1 MGLDKKIVLA
11 SGNKGK
17 VREFIKMFTDLGL
30 DIIPQTEL
38 GVGDVPETGTT
49 FVENAIIKAR
59 YAAEIT
65 GMPAI
70 ADDSGIEV
78 DYLNGVPGIYSARYS
93 TLDDSFQGSGD
104 SVDANN
110 NLKLLDALKEVEDK
124 ALRTARYQCILVY
137 MRHAA
142 DPTPI
147 ICQAAWEGIIM
158 HEQVGDNGFGYDP
171 LFWVPEHNMSSA
183 QLDPD
188 VKNRMSHRGKALRLL
203 HDELTCLYNKEKAL

>member
-17 VREFIKMFTDLGL
+17 VREFVKMFTDLGL
-30 DIIPQTEL
+30 DIVPQTEL

-59 YAAEIT
+59 YAAQIT

-93 TLDDSFQGSGD
+93 TLDNSFKGSGD

-110 NLKLLDALKEVEDK
+110 NLKLLDALKDVDDE

-158 HEQVGDNGFGYDP
+158 REQAGDNGFGYDP
-171 LFWVPEHNMSSA
+171 LFWVPEYKMSSA
-183 QLDPD
+183 QLDPEI
-188 VKNRMSHRGKALRLL
+188 KNAMSHRGKALRLL
-203 HDELTCLYNKEKAL
+203 HDELTRLYL

>member
-30 DIIPQTEL
+30 DIVPQTEL

-78 DYLNGVPGIYSARYS
+78 DYLKGVPGIYSARYS
-93 TLDDSFQGSGD
+93 TLDNSFQGNGHSI
-104 SVDANN
+104 DANN
-110 NLKLLDALKEVEDK
+110 NLKLLEALKDVADDK
-124 ALRTARYQCILVY
+124 LRTARYQCILVY

-142 DPTPI
+142 DPTPV

-158 HEQVGDNGFGYDP
+158 REQTGDNGFGYDP
-171 LFWVPEHNMSSA
+171 LFWVPEHKLSSA

-188 VKNRMSHRGKALRLL
+188 IKNSISHRGKALRLL
-203 HDELTCLYNKEKAL
+203 HDELTQLYQ

>member
-17 VREFIKMFTDLGL
+17 VREFVKMFTDLGL
-30 DIIPQTEL
+30 DIVPQTEL

-59 YAAEIT
+59 YASQIT

-93 TLDDSFQGSGD
+93 TLNDSKDYGTGSID
-104 SVDANN
+104 ENN
-110 NLKLLDALKEVEDK
+110 NLKLLDALKDVDDD
-124 ALRTARYQCILVY
+124 ALRSARYQCILVY

-142 DPTPI
+142 DPT
-147 ICQAAWEGIIM
+147 
-158 HEQVGDNGFGYDP
+158 
-171 LFWVPEHNMSSA
+171 
-183 QLDPD
+183 
-188 VKNRMSHRGKALRLL
+188 
-203 HDELTCLYNKEKAL
+203 

>member
-17 VREFIKMFTDLGL
+17 VREFVKMFTDLGL
-30 DIIPQTEL
+30 DIVPQTEL
-38 GVGDVPETGTT
+38 GVGDVAETGTT

-59 YAAEIT
+59 YAAQIT

-93 TLDDSFQGSGD
+93 TLDDSFKGSGE

-110 NLKLLDALKEVEDK
+110 NLKLLDALKDVDDE

-158 HEQVGDNGFGYDP
+158 REQVGDNGFGYDP
-171 LFWVPEHNMSSA
+171 LFWVPEYKMSSA
-183 QLDPD
+183 QLDPEI
-188 VKNRMSHRGKALRLL
+188 KNGMSHRGKALRLL
-203 HDELTCLYNKEKAL
+203 HDELTRLYQ

>member
-1 MGLDKKIVLA
+1 MALDKKIVLA

-17 VREFIKMFTDLGL
+17 IREFSKMFADLGVN
-30 DIIPQTEL
+30 IVPQTEL

-59 YAAEIT
+59 HAAEIT

-78 DYLNGVPGIYSARYS
+78 DFLHGAPGIYSARYS
-93 TLDDSFQGSGD
+93 ADENGVGASDEK
-104 SVDANN
+104 N
-110 NLKLLDALKEVEDK
+110 NLKLLQVMKDVADDQ
-124 ALRTARYQCILVY
+124 RTSRYQCILVY

-158 HEQVGDNGFGYDP
+158 REEVGENGFGYDP
-171 LFWVPEHNMSSA
+171 LFYVPEFEMSSA
-183 QLDPD
+183 MLDPD
-188 VKNRMSHRGKALRLL
+188 VKNSISHRGKALRLL
-203 HDELTCLYNKEKAL
+203 HDELMRIYP

>member
-17 VREFIKMFTDLGL
+17 VREFVAMFADLGL
-30 DIIPQTEL
+30 NIVPQNEL

-59 YAAEIT
+59 YAAEVT

-78 DYLNGVPGIYSARYS
+78 DYINGAPGIYSARYS
-93 TLDDSFQGSGD
+93 TLDGSKDYGAGTTD
-104 SVDANN
+104 ENN
-110 NLKLLDALKEVEDK
+110 NLKLLDALKDVDDD

-158 HEQVGDNGFGYDP
+158 REEAGDNGFGYDP
-171 LFWVPEHNMSSA
+171 LFWVPEYKMSSA
-183 QLDPD
+183 QLDPK
-188 VKNRMSHRGKALRLL
+188 VKNGMSHRGKALRLL
-203 HDELTCLYNKEKAL
+203 HDKLTELYQ

>member
-17 VREFIKMFTDLGL
+17 VREFVTMFTDLGL
-30 DIIPQTEL
+30 NIVPQTEL

-59 YAAEIT
+59 HAAEIT
-65 GMPAI
+65 AMPAI

-78 DYLNGVPGIYSARYS
+78 DYLNGAPGIYSARYS
-93 TLDDSFQGSGD
+93 MLEGSKDYATGD
-104 SVDANN
+104 TDKNN
-110 NLKLLDALKEVEDK
+110 NLKLLDELKDVSDE
-124 ALRTARYQCILVY
+124 ALRSARYQCILVY

-158 HEQVGDNGFGYDP
+158 KQQVGDNGFGYDP
-171 LFWVPEHNMSSA
+171 LFWVPEYNKSSA
-183 QLDPD
+183 QLDPAL
-188 VKNRMSHRGKALRLL
+188 KNKISHRGKALRLL
-203 HDELTCLYNKEKAL
+203 HDELTRLYKKQA

>member
-17 VREFIKMFTDLGL
+17 VREFVTMFADLGL
-30 DIIPQTEL
+30 DIVPQNEL

-59 YAAEIT
+59 YAAEAT

-78 DYLNGVPGIYSARYS
+78 DYINGAPGIYSARYS
-93 TLDDSFQGSGD
+93 TLDGSKDYGAGTTD
-104 SVDANN
+104 ENN
-110 NLKLLDALKEVEDK
+110 NLKLLDALKDVDDD

-158 HEQVGDNGFGYDP
+158 REEAGDNGFGYDP
-171 LFWVPEHNMSSA
+171 LFWVPEYKMSSA
-183 QLDPD
+183 QLDPK
-188 VKNRMSHRGKALRLL
+188 VKNGMSHRGKALRLL
-203 HDELTCLYNKEKAL
+203 HDKLTELYQ

>member
-1 MGLDKKIVLA
+1 MSLDKKIVLA

-17 VREFIKMFTDLGL
+17 VREFVKMFTDLGL
-30 DIIPQTEL
+30 DIVPQTEL
-38 GVGDVPETGTT
+38 GVSDVPETGTT

-59 YAAEIT
+59 HAAEIT

-78 DYLNGVPGIYSARYS
+78 DYLNGAPGIYSARYS
-93 TLDDSFQGSGD
+93 TLDDVDYGGD
-104 SVDANN
+104 NTDKNN
-110 NLKLLDALKEVEDK
+110 NLKLLDALKDVEDE

-147 ICQAAWEGIIM
+147 ICQAAWEGVIM
-158 HEQVGDNGFGYDP
+158 REEIGENGFGYDP

-183 QLDPD
+183 QLNPD
-188 VKNRMSHRGKALRLL
+188 VKNSISHRGKALRQL
-203 HDELTCLYNKEKAL
+203 HDELTKLYS

>member
-1 MGLDKKIVLA
+1 MALDKKIVLA

-17 VREFIKMFTDLGL
+17 VREFVTMFTDLGL
-30 DIIPQTEL
+30 DIVPQTEL

-65 GMPAI
+65 AMPAI

-78 DYLNGVPGIYSARYS
+78 DYLKGAPGIYSARYS
-93 TLDDSFQGSGD
+93 TLDGSKDYGADSIDQ
-104 SVDANN
+104 NN
-110 NLKLLDALKEVEDK
+110 NLKLLDALKDVNDDS
-124 ALRTARYQCILVY
+124 LRTARYQCILVY

-147 ICQAAWEGIIM
+147 ICQAAWEGVIM
-158 HEQVGDNGFGYDP
+158 REQIGDNGFGYDP
-171 LFWVPEHNMSSA
+171 LFWVPEHGVSSA
-183 QLDPD
+183 QLDPNI
-188 VKNRMSHRGKALRLL
+188 KNAMSHRGKALREL
-203 HDELTCLYNKEKAL
+203 HQELTQLYQ

>member
-17 VREFIKMFTDLGL
+17 VREFVKMFTDLGL
-30 DIIPQTEL
+30 DIVPQTEL

-59 YAAEIT
+59 YAAQIT

-93 TLDDSFQGSGD
+93 ILDDSFKGSGE

-110 NLKLLDALKEVEDK
+110 NLKLLDALKDVDDE

-158 HEQVGDNGFGYDP
+158 REQVGDNGFGYDP
-171 LFWVPEHNMSSA
+171 LFWVPEYKMSSA
-183 QLDPD
+183 QLDPEI
-188 VKNRMSHRGKALRLL
+188 KNGMSHRGKALRLL
-203 HDELTCLYNKEKAL
+203 HDELTRLYQ

>member
-17 VREFIKMFTDLGL
+17 VREFVKMFTDLGL
-30 DIIPQTEL
+30 DIVPQTEL
-38 GVGDVPETGTT
+38 GVADVPETGTT

-59 YAAEIT
+59 YAAKIT

-78 DYLNGVPGIYSARYS
+78 DYLHGVPGIYSARYS
-93 TLDDSFQGSGD
+93 TLDDSFKGSGE

-110 NLKLLDALKEVEDK
+110 NLKLLDALKDVDDE

-158 HEQVGDNGFGYDP
+158 REQVGDNGFGYDP
-171 LFWVPEHNMSSA
+171 LFWVPEYKMSSA
-183 QLDPD
+183 QLDPEI
-188 VKNRMSHRGKALRLL
+188 KNGMSHRGKALRLL
-203 HDELTCLYNKEKAL
+203 HDELTRLYQ

>member
-17 VREFIKMFTDLGL
+17 VREFVAMFADLGL
-30 DIIPQTEL
+30 NIVPQNEL
-38 GVGDVPETGTT
+38 GVGDIPETGTT

-59 YAAEIT
+59 YAAEVT

-78 DYLNGVPGIYSARYS
+78 DYINGAPGIYSARYS
-93 TLDDSFQGSGD
+93 TLDGSKDYGAGTTD
-104 SVDANN
+104 ENN
-110 NLKLLDALKEVEDK
+110 NLKLLDALKDVDDD

-158 HEQVGDNGFGYDP
+158 REEAGDNGFGYDP
-171 LFWVPEHNMSSA
+171 LFWVPEYKMSSA
-183 QLDPD
+183 QLDPK
-188 VKNRMSHRGKALRLL
+188 VKNGMSHRGKALRLL
-203 HDELTCLYNKEKAL
+203 HDKLTELYQ